1 MDESEASN
9 TQKLLDE
16 IFGEINFVGTIV
28 SKSNPQGRGKK
39 NIDPS
44 NEYHFVYTKNIN
56 QMPDLK
62 IKNDKDLNSYNS

>member
-39 NIDPS
+39 YRPFSRIS
-44 NEYHFVYTKNIN
+44 FCVC
-56 QMPDLK
+56 
-62 IKNDKDLNSYNS
+62 